1 MIDYQE
7 CMKKKKKKNSLVPGN
22 AADEK
27 NVHLGR
33 LKLIF

>member
-7 CMKKKKKKNSLVPGN
+7 CMKKKKNSLVPGN

-27 NVHLGR
+27 NVHPGR